1 MNRTALSLRMLQILK
16 ARGLVK
22 KCELAELL
30 ETNQRNIIELK
41 KELEVAGYDI
51 ETFNGKAGGYRLNAN
66 ALLPVC
72 ALSPEQQTALQDAY
86 TYLRSLDNY
95 IFNKDFELA
104 FEKVLAGNVTTTLND
119 DFTIIGSHM
128 VMPIA
133 ELRTNYQMIK
143 TAISDRTR
151 IVIGYR
157 PKNQTINNWII
168 HPYDL
173 FQYKDMWYLVGYRQ
187 KQDGVCDKVITLKL
201 NRIVSI
207 KQTTIKYHFPED
219 FNIKEYVSK
228 FGMVIGKKQEIVLK
242 INKRYYLSEYI
253 YGEDQQITSV
263 DDETVILSVV
273 MQGEI
278 SIKQLVLSLGSD
290 CEVIKPKWLRDYMI
304 DVGEKLNQIYKKRA

>member
-22 KCELAELL
+22 KSELAEIL

-66 ALLPVC
+66 TLLPVC
-72 ALSPEQQTALQDAY
+72 ALSPEQQKALQEAY
-86 TYLRSLDNY
+86 AYLRLLDNY
-95 IFNKDFELA
+95 ILNKDFELA
-104 FEKVLAGNVTTTLND
+104 FEKVLAGNITTAMNN
-119 DFTIIGSHM
+119 DFTIIGSHLA
-128 VMPIA
+128 MPIA
-133 ELRTNYQMIK
+133 ELRSYYHLIK
-143 TAISDRTR
+143 IAISERTR
-151 IVIGYR
+151 IAIGYR
-157 PKNQTINNWII
+157 PKNQTVNNWII

-201 NRIVSI
+201 NRIVSL
-207 KQTTIKYHFPED
+207 KQTGIKYHFPDD

-242 INKRYYLSEYI
+242 IKKRYYLSEYI
-253 YGEDQQITSV
+253 YGEDQTITSL
-263 DDETVILSVV
+263 DDDTVILSVV

-278 SIKQLVLSLGSD
+278 SIKQFVLSLGSD
-290 CEVIKPKWLRDYMI
+290 CEVIKPKWLKDYMI
-304 DVGEKLNQIYKKRA
+304 AEGEKLDLIYKKRA